1 MIELKI
7 LLIIACIAM
16 IKGSLDLLGVS
27 LTEFSE
33 WLVGLFQQEKKLT
46 LKDKVEKVQKNKKEK
61 GLKPILEETQK
72 ILESTNKSGKFST
85 ICVTSM
91 IAMVIGVIIA
101 ISIENWTLVP
111 VLAIGFSLI
120 PFWYV
125 KLVANKW
132 RKQISNELET
142 GLSVITSS
150 YIRSE
155 NIITAI
161 DENVSYLNPP
171 ISDIFKRFLM
181 ETRLIN
187 SNVKLA
193 IEKLKT
199 QIDNDV
205 FREWCDALIACQDD
219 KNLKNT
225 LLPIVNKLSDMRL
238 VSGELEQLLYE
249 PLKEVITM
257 SILVI
262 ANVPILYFL
271 NKDWYGI
278 LVYNPVGKFIL
289 SFSIVSIFISIAAAI
304 KHSKPLDYKR

>member
-1 MIELKI
+1 
-7 LLIIACIAM
+7 M

>member
-1 MIELKI
+1 LKI